1 MKDKT
6 LQLNREQARLLA
18 EIGAYLRCLRQDQT
32 LSLEA
37 IAATTLIPVRTLMA
51 IEEGNAIQL
60 PEPVYVQGFIRRY
73 ADAIGADG
81 TEIANAF
88 PAQSDLRSPKPTWSS
103 TVEAQL
109 RPLHLYLV
117 YMLLVAGAV
126 SGLSYV
132 LNRSSAQA
140 FRYANLPQQPGTGQ
154 LPTQKVELYGPPSP
168 SQKATG
174 GAAGKVADK
183 TATPSPAVISDKPV
197 RIGLALKAQSWIR
210 IVADGKME
218 FEGVLSE
225 GAQQTWAAKQQ
236 ITVRAGNAGG
246 VLVSYNESPPKLLG
260 EPGTVEEKTFEAQS
274 QAEANLSERPIV
286 TASNLPGL

>member
-6 LQLNREQARLLA
+6 LQLSKEQTQLLA
-18 EIGAYLRCLRQDQT
+18 EIGTYLRHLRQEQP

-37 IAATTLIPVRTLMA
+37 IAAITLIPVKTLTA
-51 IEEGNAIQL
+51 IEEGDIAQL
-60 PEPVYVQGFIRRY
+60 PEPVYIQGFIRRY

-88 PAQSDLRSPKPTWSS
+88 PAQSDLKSPQPTWSN

-109 RPLHLYLV
+109 RPLHLYLI
-117 YMLLVAGAV
+117 YMVLVMGAV
-126 SGLSYV
+126 SGLSYA
-132 LNRSSAQA
+132 LNRSSPQA
-140 FRYANLPQQPGTGQ
+140 LRYANLPQQPGAGQ
-154 LPTQKVELYGPPSP
+154 LATQKAELYGPPLPNPKTPGAVAS
-168 SQKATG
+168 KA
-174 GAAGKVADK
+174 ADK
-183 TATPSPAVISDKPV
+183 TGIPSTAAISNKPV
-197 RIGLALKAQSWIR
+197 RVGLALKAQSWIR
-210 IVADGKME
+210 IVADGKTE

-225 GAQQTWAAKQQ
+225 GAQQAWAAKQQ

-274 QAEANLSERPIV
+274 QAQANPSDRSLI
-286 TASNLPGL
+286 TAFNLPF